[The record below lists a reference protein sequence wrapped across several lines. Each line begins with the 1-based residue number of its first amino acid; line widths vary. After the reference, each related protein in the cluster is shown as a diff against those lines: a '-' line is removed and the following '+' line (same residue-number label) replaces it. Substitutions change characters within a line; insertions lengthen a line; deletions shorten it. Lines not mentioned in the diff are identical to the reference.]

1 MHSNIGPDQM
11 AQRQLRMEF
20 NYSPRSMLEVNN
32 IDVYHGDLQA
42 LWSVSL
48 RVGETELVSLIGAN
62 GAGKTTIVETISGL
76 LTPRA
81 GSVTFDGVRLDQM
94 PTHKVVKMGICLAPE
109 EKGIFTGMTVLENL
123 ELGAFVPES
132 RRIRNDT
139 FQFIY
144 KLFPLLEKRKKQT
157 AGTLSGG
164 EQQMLAIGR
173 ALMSKPKLLSLDE
186 PSLGLAPIIVK
197 NIFGVIK
204 QINETG
210 VGVLLVE
217 QNVRIAL
224 GLAKRAYIVEN
235 GRIVQHGDAKSLLSD
250 DQVREAY
257 LGTG

>member
-1 MHSNIGPDQM
+1 MLLQCIP
-11 AQRQLRMEF
+11 AYFRRYF
-20 NYSPRSMLEVNN
+20 MLEVNN

-42 LWSVSL
+42 LWDVSL
-48 RVGETELVSLIGAN
+48 FMNEGELVSLIGAN

-76 LTPRA
+76 LTPSA
-81 GSVTFDGVRLDQM
+81 GSVTLDGVRLDQM

-123 ELGAFVPES
+123 ELGAFVPVS
-132 RRIRNDT
+132 RRIRNET
-139 FQFIY
+139 FQFVFE
-144 KLFPLLEKRKKQT
+144 LFPVLEERKKQT

-173 ALMSKPKLLSLDE
+173 ALMSKPKLLLLDE

-197 NIFGVIK
+197 SIFGVIK
-204 QINETG
+204 QINETR

-217 QNVRIAL
+217 QNVGAAL
-224 GLAKRAYIVEN
+224 SLANRAYIVEN
-235 GRIVQHGDAKSLLSD
+235 GRIAGSGDAKGLLD
-250 DQVREAY
+250 DEKIRDAY